1 MVIDSPPAYAWDW
14 LARQRVAWRE
24 VRRRL
29 LTAQAVM
36 PGPRGRPVVPRPA
49 GDVPDWSLD
58 HRESLP
64 DHVRRTPPAPPPAP
78 PPSDAA
84 ASSGPAPHH
93 DYTALDT
100 RAEVIAALREDY
112 AAHDAVRRTVDAV
125 VAEVAFLGRLDV
137 PLHQL
142 GVRHAPRGMRWWW
155 CHLGGTGLDDGGR
168 VTGDAEEPS
177 AILPTQLRLVDVLS
191 GYGDGVDV

>member
-1 MVIDSPPAYAWDW
+1 
-14 LARQRVAWRE
+14 
-24 VRRRL
+24 
-29 LTAQAVM
+29 
-36 PGPRGRPVVPRPA
+36 
-49 GDVPDWSLD
+49 
-58 HRESLP
+58 
-64 DHVRRTPPAPPPAP
+64 
-78 PPSDAA
+78 
-84 ASSGPAPHH
+84 
-93 DYTALDT
+93 
-100 RAEVIAALREDY
+100 
-112 AAHDAVRRTVDAV
+112 VRRTVDAV